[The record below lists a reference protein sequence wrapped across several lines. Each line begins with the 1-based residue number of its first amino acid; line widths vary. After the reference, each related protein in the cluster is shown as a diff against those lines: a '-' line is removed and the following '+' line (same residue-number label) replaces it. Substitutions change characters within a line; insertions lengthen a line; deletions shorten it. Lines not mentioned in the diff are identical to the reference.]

1 MKKLRI
7 ERAPEVID
15 REWVS
20 FPGNELQAP
29 RPKALCAACRQK
41 LRLAAASRS
50 AGSDAAAVADPVNA
64 ALCFACYRASI
75 DRDRALRAAGE
86 RNTTSDERFQYA
98 LPLEAVNQPR
108 LARLRAE
115 RLAAQA
121 RVAPYVD
128 KRRHAQI
135 AARHAIERIVIGLR
149 DRQATAAERDR
160 VLSNALH
167 AAELQLPDAWLP
179 FVIAR

>member
-7 ERAPEVID
+7 ERAPEVLD
-15 REWVS
+15 KEWVS

-29 RPKALCAACRQK
+29 RPKALCPACRQ
-41 LRLAAASRS
+41 RLHRAAAGHS
-50 AGSDAAAVADPVNA
+50 AGSGESAAADPVTA
-64 ALCFACYRASI
+64 PLCFACYRASI

-86 RNTTSDERFQYA
+86 RNTTSAERFQYA
-98 LPLEAVNQPR
+98 LPLEPVNRAR
-108 LARLRAE
+108 LARLRTE